1 MLILKLLIPRNHVN
15 LVTVLPATE
24 EHAIFRKGSMSMISV
39 PTVKTLLSII
49 PIWIKPKREFPHILW
64 VRPNN
69 LRFGT
74 KRSKRARR
82 HLGLIVTIRIS
93 VLLRWADS
101 MEFHSAMMLRATK
114 SLLNIPPVQEITT
127 LCQLTLI
134 PLLKRP
140 ITMPWIM
147 EVSRSEIMISQ
158 RKSGSWLR
166 VCSLLMVIKATFP
179 LRALFLVKV
188 SKALILR
195 STKMV
200 VPYILLT
207 LLEMSIY

>member
-1 MLILKLLIPRNHVN
+1 MPTPIGTNPLLKRSNFIFRLNLKRKIFPRVDHFSCVKLIRMCLHPIRMMSREMLILKLLIPRNHVN

-93 VLLRWADS
+93 VLLR
-101 MEFHSAMMLRATK
+101 
-114 SLLNIPPVQEITT
+114 
-127 LCQLTLI
+127 
-134 PLLKRP
+134 
-140 ITMPWIM
+140 
-147 EVSRSEIMISQ
+147 
-158 RKSGSWLR
+158 
-166 VCSLLMVIKATFP
+166 
-179 LRALFLVKV
+179 
-188 SKALILR
+188 
-195 STKMV
+195 
-200 VPYILLT
+200 
-207 LLEMSIY
+207 